1 MEAIFFD
8 VISWIGLAICIG
20 AFFIKDVFWLRLAT
34 LIGCALMFVY
44 YMFIAIPQ
52 GVISNLLVL
61 LINAYYIG
69 LYALQRRKTNQL
81 LAAAPD
87 VEIHTNNIIM
97 TEPNSETVQPKTLSV
112 QANAAT

>member
-1 MEAIFFD
+1 MEAIVFD

-61 LINAYYIG
+61 LINAYYLG
-69 LYALQRRKTNQL
+69 LFALQRHKTNQL

-87 VEIHTNNIIM
+87 VELPI
-97 TEPNSETVQPKTLSV
+97 NSGILAETPSEYAQPKPLSA
-112 QANAAT
+112 QASSAT